1 MALVVKAH
9 GDIEQ
14 ILVTTLR
21 TSFVSKV
28 FRHCWGKNNTPYF
41 AGNCFK
47 GVLYFD
53 EQMAAAFARDSGAAW
68 NGWLALPK
76 NRHLIAAVFESGLE
90 LTASVDGQ
98 EYAVGTSAMGIKT
111 ESPRLADVAG
121 GIGPDHVGALLGS
134 VDKGSMVFSLKDF
147 SGPFDP
153 EKLTAV
159 VTRLDDFF
167 FEDALLTGL
176 LYDGREMSMEMGESR
191 GMSMIDP
198 VLFDAAGNRLDMYDF
213 TA

>member
-14 ILVTTLR
+14 ILVTTLHK
-21 TSFVSKV
+21 TFVSKI

-53 EQMAAAFARDSGAAW
+53 EHMAAVFARESGLAW

-76 NRHLIAAVFESGLE
+76 YRHLIAAVFESGLE
-90 LTASVDGQ
+90 LAAHVDG
-98 EYAVGTSAMGIKT
+98 ADIPLGTSAIGV
-111 ESPRLADVAG
+111 RAG
-121 GIGPDHVGALLGS
+121 SLPFSAVSGKIGPDQVGALLGS
-134 VDKGSMVFSLKDF
+134 VDKGAMVFTLKDF
-147 SGPFDP
+147 SGDFQP

-176 LYDGREMSMEMGESR
+176 AYDGREMSMEMGESR

-198 VLFDAAGNRLDMYDF
+198 VLIGADGNLLDMYDF

>member
-1 MALVVKAH
+1 MPLVIRAH

-14 ILVTTLR
+14 VLVTALHKN
-21 TSFVSKV
+21 FVSKV

-53 EQMAAAFARDSGAAW
+53 ERMAAAFARESGVEW

-76 NRHLIAAVFESGLE
+76 HLHLIAAVFESGLE
-90 LTASVDGQ
+90 LSVSCRGREIRLGSSGLDTR
-98 EYAVGTSAMGIKT
+98 ARTLTFSA
-111 ESPRLADVAG
+111 VAG
-121 GIGPDHVGALLGS
+121 KIGDDQVTALLGS
-134 VDKGSMVFSLKDF
+134 VDKGAMVFTLADF
-147 SGPFDP
+147 DGEFEPD
-153 EKLTAV
+153 KLSAE

-167 FEDALLTGL
+167 FEDALVTGL
-176 LYDGREMSMEMGESR
+176 FYDGREMSMEMGDSR

-198 VLFDAAGNRLDMYDF
+198 VLIDTAGQRLDMYDF

>member
-1 MALVVKAH
+1 MSLVVKAH

-14 ILVTTLR
+14 VLVTSLPKA
-21 TSFVSKV
+21 FVSKV

-53 EQMAAAFARDSGAAW
+53 ERMAAAFARESGMDW
-68 NGWLALPK
+68 NGWLALSK
-76 NRHLIAAVFESGLE
+76 HMHLIAAVFESGLE
-90 LTASVDGQ
+90 LTASCRTG
-98 EYAVGTSAMGIKT
+98 ETILGTTSLAVSSQSHAFAT
-111 ESPRLADVAG
+111 VAG
-121 GIGPDHVGALLGS
+121 HIGDDQVAALLGS
-134 VDKGSMVFSLKDF
+134 VDKGAMVFTLPDF
-147 SGPFDP
+147 EGEFDP
-153 EKLTAV
+153 DRLTAQ

-167 FEDALLTGL
+167 FEDGLLTGL
-176 LYDGREMSMEMGESR
+176 FYDGREMSMEMGDSR

-198 VLFDAAGNRLDMYDF
+198 VLIGADGTRLDMYDF